1 MIPPEVL
8 ARLKSELEVTR
19 DWLNSAKSLEE
30 GAAIIEAGDKD
41 IAIAMRVTAKS
52 IRRHVSMIV
61 ARINLVNQERIE
73 ERERLSD
80 ATVKDLWQKLGWGKV
95 NE

>member
-8 ARLKSELEVTR
+8 ARLKSELEVTK
-19 DWLNSAKSLEE
+19 DWLNSAKSLEA
-30 GAAIIEAGDKD
+30 GATIIEPGDKD

-73 ERERLSD
+73 EREKVSEIMVGELF
-80 ATVKDLWQKLGWGKV
+80 QKLGWKKS